1 MDSEQETQATAV
13 SEGEQQPSNISE
25 NSAESAPDYN
35 DLTVSK
41 LKELLKELDL
51 PLSGKKSD
59 LIERLQASNEKVTEE
74 SDDSEDKMKEPL
86 VSFDKLDG
94 LSRSELKELRKEYH
108 KQAEELR
115 VNRDELNLKSQS
127 HASERND
134 LNVKAKEHMDNVHVH
149 RDRRNGLNVEVG
161 EIRDERREITNLTN
175 SHKDDFLKLKRQ
187 RFSGRNLPPVS
198 RLRKQIQELEL
209 KQMTTPLT
217 TDKERALVDEISSL
231 QNKIKQH
238 DELIE
243 TDTEVLGARDTF
255 RESENKR
262 RELGKKMQKSRQEA
276 QAAHHTMKDSLRLN
290 RQTRR
295 KADAAQKQFVKA
307 KEKADE
313 VHNEYIEYLRG
324 MQEIDRMT
332 ASQGRSGSSADQRA
346 SAASAEE
353 LFAKFLAGENYTIAD
368 IATWP
373 WIARHEW
380 HDIGLKNYKNL
391 TRWYLEIAK
400 RDAVIKGYDF
410 MNRGEII
417 PKP

>member
-1 MDSEQETQATAV
+1 M
-13 SEGEQQPSNISE
+13 
-25 NSAESAPDYN
+25 
-35 DLTVSK
+35 
-41 LKELLKELDL
+41 
-51 PLSGKKSD
+51 
-59 LIERLQASNEKVTEE
+59 
-74 SDDSEDKMKEPL
+74 
-86 VSFDKLDG
+86 
-94 LSRSELKELRKEYH
+94 KELRKEYH

-161 EIRDERREITNLTN
+161 EIRDERREITNLAN
-175 SHKDDFLKLKRQ
+175 SHKDEFLKLKRQ

-353 LFAKFLAGENYTIAD
+353 LFAKFLAGEKLST
-368 IATWP
+368 
-373 WIARHEW
+373 EQ
-380 HDIGLKNYKNL
+380 L
-391 TRWYLEIAK
+391 
-400 RDAVIKGYDF
+400 
-410 MNRGEII
+410 MII
-417 PKP
+417 QKAGML

>member
-13 SEGEQQPSNISE
+13 TEGEQPSNVSE
-25 NSAESAPDYN
+25 SSAEIAPDYN

-41 LKELLKELDL
+41 LKELLKELSL

-59 LIERLQASNEKVTEE
+59 LIERLQASKEKVDEGNGDGEDETEDE
-74 SDDSEDKMKEPL
+74 TKEPL
-86 VSFDKLDG
+86 ISFDKLDG
-94 LSRSELKELRKEYH
+94 LSRSELKDLRKEYH
-108 KQAEELR
+108 KKAEELR
-115 VNRDELNLKSQS
+115 VKRDELNLKSQS
-127 HASERND
+127 HAAERND
-134 LNVKAKEHMDNVHVH
+134 LNLKAKEHMDNVHVH
-149 RDRRNGLNVEVG
+149 RDRRNGLNIEVG
-161 EIRDERREITNLTN
+161 EIRDERREITNQANTL
-175 SHKDDFLKLKRQ
+175 KDDFLKLKRQ

-243 TDTEVLGARDTF
+243 TDTEVLDARATF

-276 QAAHHTMKDSLRLN
+276 QTAHHTMKDSLRLN

-346 SAASAEE
+346 NAASAEE
-353 LFAKFLAGENYTIAD
+353 LFTKFLSGEKLSTEQLMIIQKAGM
-368 IATWP
+368 
-373 WIARHEW
+373 
-380 HDIGLKNYKNL
+380 L
-391 TRWYLEIAK
+391 
-400 RDAVIKGYDF
+400 
-410 MNRGEII
+410 
-417 PKP
+417 

>member
-13 SEGEQQPSNISE
+13 TEGEQPSNVSE
-25 NSAESAPDYN
+25 SSAEIAPDYN

-41 LKELLKELDL
+41 LKELLKELSL

-59 LIERLQASNEKVTEE
+59 LIERLQASKEKVDEENGEDETEAE
-74 SDDSEDKMKEPL
+74 TKEPL
-86 VSFDKLDG
+86 ISFDKLDG
-94 LSRSELKELRKEYH
+94 LSRSELKDLRKEYH
-108 KQAEELR
+108 KKAEELR
-115 VNRDELNLKSQS
+115 VKRDELNLKSQS
-127 HASERND
+127 HAAERND
-134 LNVKAKEHMDNVHVH
+134 LNLKAKEHMDNVHVH
-149 RDRRNGLNVEVG
+149 RDRRNGLNIEVG
-161 EIRDERREITNLTN
+161 EIRDERREITNQANTL
-175 SHKDDFLKLKRQ
+175 KDDFLKLKRQ

-243 TDTEVLGARDTF
+243 TDTEVLDARDTF

-276 QAAHHTMKDSLRLN
+276 QTAHHTMKDSLRLN

-346 SAASAEE
+346 NAASAEE
-353 LFAKFLAGENYTIAD
+353 LFTKFLSGEKLSTEQLMIIQKAGM
-368 IATWP
+368 
-373 WIARHEW
+373 
-380 HDIGLKNYKNL
+380 L
-391 TRWYLEIAK
+391 
-400 RDAVIKGYDF
+400 
-410 MNRGEII
+410 
-417 PKP
+417 

>member
-13 SEGEQQPSNISE
+13 IEGEQPSNISE
-25 NSAESAPDYN
+25 NSAEIAPDYS

-41 LKELLKELDL
+41 LKELLKELGL
-51 PLSGKKSD
+51 PLSGKKVD
-59 LIERLQASNEKVTEE
+59 LIERLQASKEKVDKSVDEESGKTEE
-74 SDDSEDKMKEPL
+74 KTKEEIKEPL

-94 LSRSELKELRKEYH
+94 LSRSELKDLRKEYH

-115 VNRDELNLKSQS
+115 VKRDELNLKSQS

-134 LNVKAKEHMDNVHVH
+134 LNLKAKEHMDNVHVH
-149 RDRRNGLNVEVG
+149 RDLRNGLNVEVG
-161 EIRDERREITNLTN
+161 EIRDERREITDQTN
-175 SHKDDFLKLKRQ
+175 SLKDSFLKLKRQ
-187 RFSGRNLPPVS
+187 RFSGLNLPPVS
-198 RLRKQIQELEL
+198 KLRKQIQELEL

-231 QNKIKQH
+231 QNKIKKH

-243 TDTEVLGARDTF
+243 TDTEVLDARDTF

-262 RELGKKMQKSRQEA
+262 RELGKKMQKSRQDA
-276 QAAHHTMKDSLRLN
+276 QTAHHTMKDSLRLN

-346 SAASAEE
+346 NAASAEE
-353 LFAKFLAGENYTIAD
+353 LFTKFLSGEKLSTEQLMIIQKAGM
-368 IATWP
+368 
-373 WIARHEW
+373 
-380 HDIGLKNYKNL
+380 L
-391 TRWYLEIAK
+391 
-400 RDAVIKGYDF
+400 
-410 MNRGEII
+410 
-417 PKP
+417 

>member
-13 SEGEQQPSNISE
+13 TEGEQPSNVSE
-25 NSAESAPDYN
+25 SSAEIAPDYN

-41 LKELLKELDL
+41 LKELLKELSL

-59 LIERLQASNEKVTEE
+59 LIERLQASKEKVDEE
-74 SDDSEDKMKEPL
+74 NGDGEDETGDETKEPL
-86 VSFDKLDG
+86 ISFDKLDG
-94 LSRSELKELRKEYH
+94 LSRSELKDLRKEYH
-108 KQAEELR
+108 KKAEELR
-115 VNRDELNLKSQS
+115 VKRDELNLKSQS
-127 HASERND
+127 HAAERND
-134 LNVKAKEHMDNVHVH
+134 LNLKAKEHMDNVHVH
-149 RDRRNGLNVEVG
+149 RDRRNGLNIEVG
-161 EIRDERREITNLTN
+161 EIRDERREITNQANTL
-175 SHKDDFLKLKRQ
+175 KDDFLKLKRQ

-243 TDTEVLGARDTF
+243 TDTEVLDARDTF

-276 QAAHHTMKDSLRLN
+276 QTAHHTMKDSLRLN

-346 SAASAEE
+346 NAASAEE
-353 LFAKFLAGENYTIAD
+353 LFTKFLSGEKLSTEQLMIIQKAGM
-368 IATWP
+368 
-373 WIARHEW
+373 
-380 HDIGLKNYKNL
+380 L
-391 TRWYLEIAK
+391 
-400 RDAVIKGYDF
+400 
-410 MNRGEII
+410 
-417 PKP
+417 

>member
-35 DLTVSK
+35 DLTVSN
-41 LKELLKELDL
+41 LKELLKELNL

-59 LIERLQASNEKVTEE
+59 LIERLQASKEKVTEE
-74 SDDSEDKMKEPL
+74 SDDSEDKTKEPL

-161 EIRDERREITNLTN
+161 EIRDERREITNLAN
-175 SHKDDFLKLKRQ
+175 SHKDEFLKLKRQ

-353 LFAKFLAGENYTIAD
+353 LFAKFLAGEKLST
-368 IATWP
+368 
-373 WIARHEW
+373 EQ
-380 HDIGLKNYKNL
+380 L
-391 TRWYLEIAK
+391 
-400 RDAVIKGYDF
+400 
-410 MNRGEII
+410 MII
-417 PKP
+417 QKAGML